1 MNLTEI
7 KNATRIELL
16 LFLEE
21 AGYDVYPDDST
32 QALRNDAK
40 ALYWQDNPSDGFG
53 FESIEGAY

>member
-7 KNATRIELL
+7 KNATRNELIV
-16 LFLEE
+16 FLDE
-21 AGYDVYPDDST
+21 AGKDVYPDDSMK
-32 QALRNDAK
+32 ALRNDAK

>member
-21 AGYDVYPDDST
+21 AGKDVYPDDSMKT
-32 QALRNDAK
+32 LRAT
-40 ALYWQDNPSDGFG
+40 AQELHWQDNPSDGFG
-53 FESIEGAY
+53 YESIEGAY